1 MKRDLLCSVF
11 VLCLGLFLCSCS
23 KSENEKDDLTGTW
36 KVRTTNKEKNQYAAD
51 VVWEAPSSL
60 TMEIMGIK
68 RTANEWATYLTP
80 MLGNVVGNALKDVTL
95 TADGKVRA
103 TYFDA
108 DKENPEKG
116 TWKTADGYAT
126 YKDEGKGRL
135 RLFFTD
141 KAFSRV
147 DGLDAQ
153 TLAQVKAAL
162 SGGIPMRYA
171 VSGQRARIYF
181 DTETIKQ
188 LRTYLPAI
196 LAMAGSS
203 IPPQVLAGLKS
214 GLVEAIDK
222 STKIEFGL
230 NLER

>member
-1 MKRDLLCSVF
+1 MKRNLLCSVL
-11 VLCLGLFLCSCS
+11 VLSLGFFLCSCS
-23 KSENEKDDLTGTW
+23 KNEKDDASLTGAW
-36 KVRTTNKEKNQYAAD
+36 KVKTTNKDKKQYAAD
-51 VVWEAPSSL
+51 VVWEAPSDL
-60 TMEIMGIK
+60 TIEVRGK
-68 RTANEWATYLTP
+68 KFTASQLSAYLSP
-80 MLGNVVGNALKDVTL
+80 LLGNAMNGALKDVTL
-95 TADGKVRA
+95 TSDGKVQA
-103 TYFDA
+103 TYWDSEKDA
-108 DKENPEKG
+108 
-116 TWKTADGYAT
+116 WKAADGYAT
-126 YKDEGKGRL
+126 YKDEGKGRM

-141 KAFSRV
+141 KAYSSV
-147 DGLDAQ
+147 EGIDASV
-153 TLAQVKAAL
+153 LSQVKAAL
-162 SGGIPMRYA
+162 SGGIPLRYA

>member
-80 MLGNVVGNALKDVTL
+80 ILGNVVGNALKDVTL

-141 KAFSRV
+141 KAFSNV
-147 DGLDAQ
+147 DGLDAK
-153 TLAQVKAAL
+153 TLAQVKAVL

-181 DTETIKQ
+181 DTETIKS